1 LLIREIENLK
11 LNYAV
16 LNKKM
21 NQLDNVIEAIEDRD
35 NNLYRTY
42 FNTSHIKEERKSGLS
57 GTDRYADLQGYNT
70 HSWYLTPQKGR
81 CSYKEL
87 VIQSKSLD
95 YILKLAKEKISY
107 CLPFL
112 PFNLS
117 GTKI

>member
-42 FNTSHIKEERKSGLS
+42 LTPPNIRRRTKIGLLRIAMLL
-57 GTDRYADLQGYNT
+57 TYRDIT
-70 HSWYLTPQKGR
+70 IHSWYLTPQK
-81 CSYKEL
+81 
-87 VIQSKSLD
+87 
-95 YILKLAKEKISY
+95 
-107 CLPFL
+107 
-112 PFNLS
+112 
-117 GTKI
+117 

>member
-1 LLIREIENLK
+1 
-11 LNYAV
+11 
-16 LNKKM
+16 M

-35 NNLYRTY
+35 NLYRPTLTPL
-42 FNTSHIKEERKSGLS
+42 NIKEERKSGLS
-57 GTDRYADLQGYNT
+57 GTDRYADLQGYII

-81 CSYKEL
+81 CSYKRISHTIEIAGL
-87 VIQSKSLD
+87 HSK
-95 YILKLAKEKISY
+95 AGKEKISY